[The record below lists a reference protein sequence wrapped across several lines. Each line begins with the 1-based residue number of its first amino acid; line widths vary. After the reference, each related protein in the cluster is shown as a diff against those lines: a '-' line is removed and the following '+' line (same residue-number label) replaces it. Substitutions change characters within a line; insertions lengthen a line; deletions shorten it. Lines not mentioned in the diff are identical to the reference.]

1 MKTYTEKNIRETLD
15 GFFTSDMIDVIMQLL
30 EFNAVYE
37 AAGEVL
43 AR

>member
-15 GFFTSDMIDVIMQLL
+15 GFFTEDMIDSIIALL

-43 AR
+43 AK